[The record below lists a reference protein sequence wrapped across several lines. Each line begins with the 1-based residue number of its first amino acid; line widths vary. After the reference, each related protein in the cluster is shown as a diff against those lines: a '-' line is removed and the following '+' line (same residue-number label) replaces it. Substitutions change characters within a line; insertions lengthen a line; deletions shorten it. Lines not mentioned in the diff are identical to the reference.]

1 MEKRSIGWNNIS
13 IGKKTKTDKILKIS
27 WTIAAGKAFENS
39 FSTEKC
45 PKEATR
51 HVIVVP
57 ILAPIIIGTA
67 LDTVNVPA
75 ATNPTVIEVVTEL
88 DCIIA
93 VASIPMN
100 RPVKGFEVELIN
112 TLAKPVPKPLREQLK
127 ISIPKRNR

>member
-1 MEKRSIGWNNIS
+1 M
-13 IGKKTKTDKILKIS
+13 TDKILKIS
-27 WTIAAGKAFENS
+27 CTIAAGNALENS
-39 FSTEKC
+39 LSTEKC

-57 ILAPIIIGTA
+57 ILAPMIIGTA

-75 ATNPTVIEVVTEL
+75 ATKPTVIEVVTEL

-93 VASIPMN
+93 VANIPIN
-100 RPVKGFEVELIN
+100 RPVKGFEVELISI
-112 TLAKPVPKPLREQLK
+112 LAKPEPKPLREQLR